1 MNLLKNKI
9 YSTEKKA
16 LKALWPSQRCLNSC
30 LLINLTL
37 NFSNGDINVY
47 DEGAVTPT
55 ELPNIWLLF
64 RTPTCCY
71 RNIHLPRLLITCTL
85 NSPLLISVCSM
96 WAKPIS
102 EEHTRACPLF
112 NQYYTFSGS
121 HILWNKWTL
130 KASIFQIS
138 SDNMISWYRW
148 SCQMSTFMIT

>member
-55 ELPNIWLLF
+55 ELPNI
-64 RTPTCCY
+64 
-71 RNIHLPRLLITCTL
+71 
-85 NSPLLISVCSM
+85 
-96 WAKPIS
+96 
-102 EEHTRACPLF
+102 
-112 NQYYTFSGS
+112 
-121 HILWNKWTL
+121 
-130 KASIFQIS
+130 
-138 SDNMISWYRW
+138 
-148 SCQMSTFMIT
+148 